1 GITLE
6 IGDKMEVLGETREI
20 VGMLK
25 YSPFSN
31 DRRSGGKINVIS
43 MEKPLQG
50 LPELRIMQLST
61 CR

>member
-1 GITLE
+1 MTLE
-6 IGDKMEVLGETREI
+6 IGDLIDVGDEMVEI

-50 LPELRIMQLST
+50 LPELRIMQ
-61 CR
+61 

>member
-1 GITLE
+1 MTLE
-6 IGDKMEVLGETREI
+6 IGDLIDVGDEMVEI